1 MIQKYYPALGEPQGP
16 NGAKAPQDGPRRPQ
30 EAPKRPSE
38 APKKLPRGFQEAPKR
53 PHNDWTVMPACDLK
67 KHSRR
72 VIKTYYPALGEPRR
86 SATQVKLVTAAPV
99 IRAGAGREEGD
110 GRRKRREGGSGREG

>member
-1 MIQKYYPALGEPQGP
+1 MGP
-16 NGAKAPQDGPRRPQ
+16 NGAKALQGNPRRPQ
-30 EAPKRPSE
+30 EAPRGPQE
-38 APKKLPRGFQEAPKR
+38 ASRSPPRSFQEAPKR

>member
-1 MIQKYYPALGEPQGP
+1 MINK
-16 NGAKAPQDGPRRPQ
+16 
-30 EAPKRPSE
+30 
-38 APKKLPRGFQEAPKR
+38 
-53 PHNDWTVMPACDLK
+53 
-67 KHSRR
+67 
-72 VIKTYYPALGEPRR
+72 YYPALGEPRR